1 MSRFRSSRGFR
12 VTARDREIVRWSG
25 RLRMVTAAQVAER
38 FALGRS
44 VSYARLSGLVQL
56 GLLEHSRIFHAA
68 PGVYTAPR
76 MGLATAD
83 LALPP
88 ARVDVRTYDHDVEL
102 SSLVGALEREFGRD
116 RLTTERE
123 MRAWDSPLGTAPPD
137 PPRFAVPV
145 TGGRGQLRLTPVGR
159 PRLHFPDCVVAR
171 AKADGSILAV
181 ELERTAKG
189 RSRLRGI
196 LAAYV
201 AARHIGHVRYYPT
214 CRRVQELIRSEV
226 ARLSAERLVQ
236 IDESFVSGTSRDAR
250 AA

>member
-68 PGVYTAPR
+68 PGVYTATR

-123 MRAWDSPLGTAPPD
+123 MRAWDSPLATAPPD

-159 PRLHFPDCVVAR
+159 PRLPF
-171 AKADGSILAV
+171 
-181 ELERTAKG
+181 RTASWHAPRPMARSWLLSLSEPPKG
-189 RSRLRGI
+189 DPVCGESWRRTWPRATSDTFATTRPAGGSRN
-196 LAAYV
+196 
-201 AARHIGHVRYYPT
+201 
-214 CRRVQELIRSEV
+214 S
-226 ARLSAERLVQ
+226 
-236 IDESFVSGTSRDAR
+236 SGRK
-250 AA
+250 